1 MSTLPTIHIIYENP
15 AWLPPLTEALETE
28 GFPVNLVPIDS
39 GLLDPA
45 APPPE
50 GLWLNRISPS
60 SHTRGH
66 NNSVPLTRE
75 LLAWLQSHGRRVI
88 NGLNA
93 FELEMSKLRQEIALA
108 KHGILSPRTLLA
120 VGTHQVLEAARRI
133 EGPFIT
139 KHNQGGK
146 GLGIKLYYSVDQLEY
161 DLRDADYD
169 WGPDGKIILQQYIE
183 PQEDRITRVEIV
195 GGKFLYAM
203 HSSTE
208 AGFELCPSDACQMP
222 STPFSNCPAETNQ
235 EPKFSVADLT
245 AEDPLVQNYLRLCSV
260 EGIEVAG
267 IEFVTDA
274 RGRRYTYDIN
284 GTTNYSSVLAKAT
297 GIEGMAE
304 IARYLRSMAG
314 CGLKGRIA

>member
-1 MSTLPTIHIIYENP
+1 MSSLPTIHIIYENP
-15 AWLPPLTEALETE
+15 AWLPPLTEALESE

-45 APPPE
+45 APPPQ

-66 NNSVPLTRE
+66 DFSVPLTRE
-75 LLAWLQSHGRRVI
+75 LLAWLQAHGRRVI

-93 FELEMSKLRQEIALA
+93 FELEMSKLRQEIALS

-120 VGTHQVLEAARRI
+120 VGNQQILEAARRI

-161 DLRDADYD
+161 DLKDPDFD
-169 WGPDGKIILQQYIE
+169 LGPDGKIILQSYIE
-183 PQEDRITRVEIV
+183 PKHNRITRVEIV

-203 HSSTE
+203 HSSTND
-208 AGFELCPSDACQMP
+208 GFELCPSDACQVP
-222 STPFSNCPAETNQ
+222 RSDFGNCPAERDQ
-235 EPKFSVADLT
+235 GPKFFVADLK
-245 AEDPLVQNYLRLCSV
+245 EDDPLVQSYLRLCAV

-284 GTTNYSSVLAKAT
+284 GTTNYSSALADAT
-297 GIEGMAE
+297 GVEGMVE
-304 IARYLRSMAG
+304 VARYLRSMAS
-314 CGLKGRIA
+314 CGLVAQAG

>member
-1 MSTLPTIHIIYENP
+1 MSTLPTVHVIYENP
-15 AWLPPLTEALETE
+15 AWLPPLTQALEAV

-45 APPPE
+45 EPPPP

-66 NNSVPLTRE
+66 DSSVALTRE
-75 LLAWLQSHGRRVI
+75 LLAWLQAHGRRVI

-93 FELEMSKLRQEIALA
+93 FELEMSKLRQEIALR

-120 VGTHQVLEAARRI
+120 VGLQQILEAARRL

-146 GLGIKLYYSVDQLEY
+146 GLGIKLYYGVDQLEY
-161 DLRDADYD
+161 DLKGPDFDL
-169 WGPDGKIILQQYIE
+169 GPDGKIILQQYIE
-183 PQEDRITRVEIV
+183 PREPRITRVEIV

-203 HSSTE
+203 HSATNE
-208 AGFELCPSDACQMP
+208 GFELCPSDACQVP
-222 STPFSNCPAETNQ
+222 QNAFGNCPAEGNPG
-235 EPKFSVADLT
+235 PKFSQADLT
-245 AEDPLVQNYLRLCSV
+245 EDDPLVRSYLRLCAL

-274 RGRRYTYDIN
+274 SGRRYTYDIN
-284 GTTNYSSVLAKAT
+284 GTTNYSSALAKTT
-297 GIEGMAE
+297 GIEGMVE
-304 IARYLRSMAG
+304 VARYLRAMAG
-314 CGLKGRIA
+314 CGSVGAVA